1 MQPRDRLIVALD
13 LPTVT
18 EAERL
23 VEGLGDTVSF
33 YKIGL
38 ELVYAGGLDFAK
50 LLVRSGHHV
59 FLDFKLHDI
68 PTTVERATRQIAGLG
83 ATFLT
88 VHAYPQTLAAAVR
101 GRGQAGLADG
111 GLGILG
117 VTVMTSYSDGDLA
130 EAGFAEGV
138 AQTVER
144 RARQTLAAGADGLI
158 LSAEEAARIR
168 TVVGPNVA
176 LVTPGIR
183 PAGSSV
189 QDQKRVMTPG
199 EAIRSGADYLV
210 VGRPITAA
218 DNPAAAARAI
228 VAEIESASSSR

>member
-18 EAERL
+18 AAERL
-23 VEGLGDTVSF
+23 VEGLGDTVTF

-38 ELVYAGGLDFAK
+38 ELAYAGGLDFAK
-50 LLVRSGHHV
+50 LLVRSGHRV
-59 FLDFKLHDI
+59 FLDLKLHDI

-101 GRGQAGLADG
+101 GRGQAGLAAG

-117 VTVMTSYSDGDLA
+117 VTVMTSYSDADLA
-130 EAGFAEGV
+130 EAGYAEGV

-144 RARQTLAAGADGLI
+144 RARQALAAGADGLI

-168 TVVGPNVA
+168 AVVGPRLA

-183 PAGSSV
+183 PAGSAV
-189 QDQKRVMTPG
+189 QDQKRVMTPA
-199 EAIRSGADYLV
+199 EAIRAGADYLV
-210 VGRPITAA
+210 VGRPVTAA
-218 DNPAAAARAI
+218 DDPAAAARAI
-228 VAEIESASSSR
+228 VAEIESATPSR